1 MAPSTKINMDSLVR
15 NTSACVEAP
24 TVRPNKIVTISIRE
38 VRAVSANL
46 FVTPLSFNR
55 FPKNNIPN
63 NGKAP
68 GEIKVVKIKATIGK
82 MIFSILLTERGGFIL
97 ITRSLL
103 EVNNR
108 IIGG

>member
-1 MAPSTKINMDSLVR
+1 MGTKIKMDSLVR

-24 TVRPNKIVTISIRE
+24 TVRPNKIVTISIKD
-38 VRAVSANL
+38 VLAVFANL

-55 FPKNNIPN
+55 LPKNNIPN
-63 NGKAP
+63 SGRAP
-68 GEIKVVKIKATIGK
+68 GEINVVRIKATMGN
-82 MIFSILLTERGGFIL
+82 MIFSVLLTERGGFIL
-97 ITRSLL
+97 ITRSLF